1 MFKLIIYICSPVI
14 GSCYPDAIIMQDY
27 NNLFDCTIQ
36 GYSESIVL
44 LNEIGKE
51 LIEEKELFTKFICKS
66 YEHI

>member
-1 MFKLIIYICSPVI
+1 MFKLMIYICSPVI
-14 GSCYPDAIIMQDY
+14 GSCYPDAILMQDY

>member
-1 MFKLIIYICSPVI
+1 MIYICSPVI
-14 GSCYPDAIIMQDY
+14 GSCYPDAILIQDY

>member
-1 MFKLIIYICSPVI
+1 MFKLMIYICSPVI
-14 GSCYPDAIIMQDY
+14 GSCYPDAILIQDY